1 MHGLNLMPQVIGFSS
16 SWEMHYMNT
25 IFSRESKTRD
35 DTKKNYVDH
44 AKNING
50 IKKS

>member
-1 MHGLNLMPQVIGFSS
+1 MPQVIGVQFFMRDALH
-16 SWEMHYMNT
+16 EYNL
-25 IFSRESKTRD
+25 SRESKTRD

>member
-1 MHGLNLMPQVIGFSS
+1 MHGLNLMPQVIGVQFF
-16 SWEMHYMNT
+16 MRDDMNT